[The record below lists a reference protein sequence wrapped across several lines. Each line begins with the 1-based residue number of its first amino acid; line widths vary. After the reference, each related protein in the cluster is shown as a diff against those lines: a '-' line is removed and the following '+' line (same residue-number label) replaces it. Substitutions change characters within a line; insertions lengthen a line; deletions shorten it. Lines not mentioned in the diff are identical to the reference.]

1 MVNYWLAKQEPS
13 GPRGYNILQ
22 LKEDKK
28 TIWDGVHNNLA
39 LKHIRNM
46 KKGDLVFFYHTG
58 DERQVVG
65 IMSVTSNPYPNPEE
79 DNERFVVV
87 DVKFKSLLAK
97 SVGLDEI
104 KKQKGLE
111 SWELL
116 RISRL
121 SVMPVPKSILQ
132 SILKTGFKIDSKT
145 KTPKDNVT
153 TFANGRH
160 SDIFVGEKA
169 VGIIGEISSDVL
181 DNFKIRTS
189 VVGFEIKLSG
199 LIFD

>member
-28 TIWDGVHNNLA
+28 TMWDGVHNNLA

-46 KKGDLVFFYHTG
+46 RKGDLVFFYHTG

-111 SWELL
+111 NWELL

-121 SVMPVPKSILQ
+121 SVMPVPKSIWDL
-132 SILKTGFKIDSKT
+132 IIKMSK
-145 KTPKDNVT
+145 K
-153 TFANGRH
+153 
-160 SDIFVGEKA
+160 
-169 VGIIGEISSDVL
+169 
-181 DNFKIRTS
+181 
-189 VVGFEIKLSG
+189 
-199 LIFD
+199 